1 MKLPTLRQGLLA
13 AALLL
18 NTVAWAQP
26 GAIQAREAW
35 ARPTVAGQPVGGAYL
50 QLQNTGGA
58 ADRLLGASTSAAER
72 VELHSM
78 QMSGDVM
85 RMRQV
90 DAIELPAGATVEL
103 APGGLHLML
112 MGLKAP
118 LRAGERLPLVLRF
131 EKAGELKTELVVGNR
146 GTGAA
151 SAPAAMHDHG
161 QEHKH

>member
-18 NTVAWAQP
+18 NSAAWAQP
-26 GAIQAREAW
+26 GTVQALDAW

-50 QLQNTGGA
+50 RLQNTGGA
-58 ADRLLGASTSAAER
+58 ADRLLGASTSVAER

-90 DAIELPAGATVEL
+90 DAIELPAGATVDL

-131 EKAGELKTELVVGNR
+131 EKSGEVKTELVVGNR

-151 SAPAAMHDHG
+151 ASMPAHGHDH
-161 QEHKH
+161 KH

>member
-1 MKLPTLRQGLLA
+1 MKFPSWRQGLLA

-18 NTVAWAQP
+18 NSVAWAQS
-26 GAIQAREAW
+26 GTVQARDAW
-35 ARPTVAGQPVGGAYL
+35 ARPTVAGQPVGGAYV

-58 ADRLLGASTSAAER
+58 ADRLLGANTSAAER

-90 DAIELPAGATVEL
+90 DAIELPPGATVEL

-131 EKAGELKTELVVGNR
+131 EKAGEVKTELVVGNR
-146 GTGAA
+146 GAGAAA
-151 SAPAAMHDHG
+151 SAPAHMHGSD
-161 QEHKH
+161 HKH

>member
-1 MKLPTLRQGLLA
+1 MNFMTLRRGLLA

-18 NTVAWAQP
+18 STTVWAD
-26 GAIQAREAW
+26 ATVQARDGW
-35 ARPTVAGQPVGGAYL
+35 ARPTVAGQPVGGAYV
-50 QLQNTGGA
+50 QLRNAGNA

-90 DAIELPAGATVEL
+90 DAIELPAGATVDL

-118 LRAGERLPLVLRF
+118 LRAGDKLPLVLRF
-131 EKAGELKTELVVGNR
+131 EKAGEVKTELLVDNR
-146 GTGAA
+146 A
-151 SAPAAMHDHG
+151 APAAASGHMHGGQGHDH
-161 QEHKH
+161 KH